1 MERTDI
7 LELMS
12 TLKLYGMRA
21 AYDEVMTTGIKRRH
35 EPPRIVG
42 DLLSAE
48 IAEKQAR
55 SIKYQLTLAKLP
67 LAKDID
73 DFDFTGTPINEALIR
88 DLASGS
94 PEAGRRQPGMQP
106 LRQRTSLQANPSEY
120 QTAIAKERDQ
130 RLRLARDLL
139 LADDLSGRVHH
150 AHAAQFQRHV
160 DCGKILHGC
169 PSSMLGADPFGP
181 RS

>member
-55 SIKYQLTLAKLP
+55 SIKYQLTIAKLP

-73 DFDFTGTPINEALIR
+73 GFDFTGTPVNKALIR
-88 DLASGS
+88 DLASGAFLADQRNAVLIGGTGTGKS
-94 PEAGRRQPGMQP
+94 TSRHSYCAGVYPRRRQGP
-106 LRQRTSLQANPSEY
+106 LLHRRRPRQSAGE
-120 QTAIAKERDQ
+120 
-130 RLRLARDLL
+130 
-139 LADDLSGRVHH
+139 
-150 AHAAQFQRHV
+150 
-160 DCGKILHGC
+160 
-169 PSSMLGADPFGP
+169 
-181 RS
+181 

>member
-48 IAEKQAR
+48 IAEKQAC
-55 SIKYQLTLAKLP
+55 SIKYQLTIAKLP

-73 DFDFTGTPINEALIR
+73 DFQFEGTPINEKLVR
-88 DLASGS
+88 DLAG
-94 PEAGRRQPGMQP
+94 GGF
-106 LRQRTSLQANPSEY
+106 
-120 QTAIAKERDQ
+120 IAQ
-130 RLRLARDLL
+130 
-139 LADDLSGRVHH
+139 
-150 AHAAQFQRHV
+150 QRHV
-160 DCGKILHGC
+160 VLSGVTTTGNAHID
-169 PSSMLGADPFGP
+169 S
-181 RS
+181 

>member
-35 EPPRIVG
+35 EPSRIVG

-55 SIKYQLTLAKLP
+55 SIKYQLTIAQ
-67 LAKDID
+67 A
-73 DFDFTGTPINEALIR
+73 A
-88 DLASGS
+88 
-94 PEAGRRQPGMQP
+94 AGQGHRG
-106 LRQRTSLQANPSEY
+106 
-120 QTAIAKERDQ
+120 
-130 RLRLARDLL
+130 LRLHR
-139 LADDLSGRVHH
+139 H
-150 AHAAQFQRHV
+150 AGQ
-160 DCGKILHGC
+160 
-169 PSSMLGADPFGP
+169 
-181 RS
+181 